1 MNFTRSLFDF
11 CLCATFVLCGT
22 GLPLIATT
30 LNVGAGKTYPTI
42 QSAIAQAQPGDTVL
56 IHPGTYSTNTY
67 IVEKNGTIDD
77 PIVITGVSQDSV
89 IISGPSSSMQFV
101 DCSHITVQ
109 NLTMRGQKGNALF
122 FDDAGTIETPSRNI
136 TVRNVVFSDMEGA
149 SNVNT
154 NFLKM
159 AGVDDFFIRD
169 CQFDRGPVK
178 SLCVDLVGCHE
189 GYIRNCI
196 LRGSTDGGIQAKG
209 GSQFIDIISNT
220 FVDCGDRAINIGGST
235 GLPFF
240 RPADATF
247 EASNIYVY
255 TNTFVGCRASVAFA
269 GAVNSEVVHNTIV
282 NPTAWPFRILQE
294 SVDPNRFE
302 ACGNNLIRNNIIV
315 FRNTLNAHFN
325 VGPNTAPGTFTVSH
339 NLWYNSDVPSRSN
352 ENIAPVMETM
362 SVYGEDPL
370 FTASPTDLT
379 ISSLSP
385 AVGKGLSTTQPSR
398 DKSNKRYA
406 SPPSI
411 GAFEGATVTSV
422 FENVTNEHRSIIRTT
437 TGFIVRLPNDDQR
450 RACALF
456 DLQGRLLRRFDLDGG
471 EHHVTAGL
479 QEFLVVE

>member
-1 MNFTRSLFDF
+1 MITAIPHSLR
-11 CLCATFVLCGT
+11 LLTALALFVL

-42 QSAIAQAQPGDTVL
+42 QSAILQAQPGDTVL
-56 IHPGTYSTNTY
+56 IHPGTYTTSTY
-67 IVEKNGTIDD
+67 IVEKSGTFGVN
-77 PIVITGVSQDSV
+77 IVIRGVSQSSV
-89 IISGPSSSMQFV
+89 IIEGPSSSMQFV
-101 DCSHITVQ
+101 DCSYVTVE
-109 NLTMRGQKGNALF
+109 NLTMRGQKGNALM
-122 FDDAGTIETPSRNI
+122 FDDGGTYDSPSRFI
-136 TVRNVVFSDMEGA
+136 TVRDIVFEDMEGA

-159 AGVDDFFIRD
+159 AGVDDFFIIS

-178 SLCVDLVGCHE
+178 SLCIDLVGCHE

-196 LRGSTDGGIQAKG
+196 LRGTTDGGIQAKG
-209 GSQFIDIISNT
+209 GSQDIEIISNT
-220 FVDCGDRAINIGGST
+220 FENCGDRGINIGGST

-255 TNTFVGCRASVAFA
+255 TNTFVGCRASIAIA

-325 VGPNTAPGTFTVSH
+325 VGPNTAPETFTVSH

-370 FTASPTDLT
+370 FAASPTDLT

-398 DKSNKRYA
+398 DKRNKRYA

-411 GAFEGATVTSV
+411 GAYEGATTTSV
-422 FENVTNEHRSIIRTT
+422 FENGTTEHRSITRTT
-437 TGFIVRLPNDDQR
+437 TGFIVRLPNDGLR
-450 RACALF
+450 RSCALY
-456 DLQGRLLRRFDLDGG
+456 DLRGRLLRRIELNGG
-471 EHHVTAGL
+471 EHHVPAGL